1 MERVLVDI
9 LGLSTNPA
17 SGGAYALILREV
29 EGNRRLPI
37 IIGQAEAQSIAL
49 EMEGIKPP
57 RPLTHDLMK
66 NIIAAFGAELTD
78 VLIDDLRD
86 GTFYAKL
93 NIDNQSI
100 DSRPSDAIALAVR
113 YGAQI
118 FVATNVMDEAAFVPE
133 EEEEEEKKEEGKGKQ
148 TPSTPKQQ
156 KTIPRD
162 HESNPPRRNASAPEA
177 GHRERRLRESG
188 IAAGRHQTLGSQRL
202 ETVVNPRA
210 IFDQS
215 SPRVNSPVPS
225 NISCRSLHV
234 KKFTTSQ

>member
-1 MERVLVDI
+1 MDRVLVDI

-66 NIIAAFGAELTD
+66 NIIGALGAD
-78 VLIDDLRD
+78 LQDIVIDELRD

-93 NIDNQSI
+93 NLDNQKI

-113 YGAQI
+113 YGVQI
-118 FVATNVMDEAAFVPE
+118 FVASAVMDEAAFVPE
-133 EEEEEEKKEEGKGKQ
+133 EEDEEQPQPPPAKRQ
-148 TPSTPKQQ
+148 PKA
-156 KTIPRD
+156 
-162 HESNPPRRNASAPEA
+162 SNPPPTKQTKLEA
-177 GHRERRLRESG
+177 LHQQLKEAIEKENYERAAMLRDE
-188 IAAGRHQTLGSQRL
+188 IRKL
-202 ETVVNPRA
+202 EMR
-210 IFDQS
+210 D
-215 SPRVNSPVPS
+215 
-225 NISCRSLHV
+225 
-234 KKFTTSQ
+234 

>member
-29 EGNRRLPI
+29 EGSRRLPI

-66 NIIAAFGAELTD
+66 NIIAAFGSELTE
-78 VLIDDLRD
+78 VTIDDLRD

-93 NIDNQSI
+93 SIDNQLI

-118 FVATNVMDEAAFVPE
+118 FVASGVMDEASFVPDE
-133 EEEEEEKKEEGKGKQ
+133 EEEEGQPKEGAAPKQPKAAQPPKESAGGKMTRLEQLNQQLKQAIEKEEYEKAAAL
-148 TPSTPKQQ
+148 
-156 KTIPRD
+156 RD
-162 HESNPPRRNASAPEA
+162 EIRKLE
-177 GHRERRLRESG
+177 LR
-188 IAAGRHQTLGSQRL
+188 
-202 ETVVNPRA
+202 
-210 IFDQS
+210 D
-215 SPRVNSPVPS
+215 
-225 NISCRSLHV
+225 
-234 KKFTTSQ
+234 

>member
-1 MERVLVDI
+1 VERVLVDI

-29 EGNRRLPI
+29 EGSRRLPI

-66 NIIAAFGAELTD
+66 NIIAAFGSELKD
-78 VLIDDLRD
+78 VTIDDLRD

-93 NIDNQSI
+93 NIDNQLI

-118 FVATNVMDEAAFVPE
+118 FVATGVMDEASFVPE
-133 EEEEEEKKEEGKGKQ
+133 DEEEEGQQKEEGAAKPQKPA
-148 TPSTPKQQ
+148 TPSKDPPPNKLTRLEQLNQQLKQAIE
-156 KTIPRD
+156 KEDYERAAALRD
-162 HESNPPRRNASAPEA
+162 DIR
-177 GHRERRLRESG
+177 
-188 IAAGRHQTLGSQRL
+188 RL
-202 ETVVNPRA
+202 ETR
-210 IFDQS
+210 D
-215 SPRVNSPVPS
+215 
-225 NISCRSLHV
+225 
-234 KKFTTSQ
+234 

>member
-29 EGNRRLPI
+29 NGARRLPI
-37 IIGQAEAQSIAL
+37 IIGAAEAQSIAL

-66 NIIAAFGAELTD
+66 NIIAAFGGELTD
-78 VLIDDLRD
+78 IIIDDLRD

-93 NIDNQSI
+93 NIDSQQI

-118 FVATNVMDEAAFVPE
+118 FVASSVMDEAAFVPE
-133 EEEEEEKKEEGKGKQ
+133 EEDEDPQ
-148 TPSTPKQQ
+148 AAAPKQPKAKQ
-156 KTIPRD
+156 QAVKMTK
-162 HESNPPRRNASAPEA
+162 
-177 GHRERRLRESG
+177 
-188 IAAGRHQTLGSQRL
+188 L
-202 ETVVNPRA
+202 E
-210 IFDQS
+210 Q
-215 SPRVNSPVPS
+215 
-225 NISCRSLHV
+225 LHV
-234 KKFTTSQ
+234 QLKEAIEKENYEKAASIRDEIRKLEMKD

>member
-29 EGNRRLPI
+29 HGSRRLPI
-37 IIGQAEAQSIAL
+37 IIGAAEAQSIAL

-66 NIIAAFGAELTD
+66 NIIAAFGGELTD
-78 VLIDDLRD
+78 ILIDDLRD

-93 NIDNQSI
+93 NIDSQQI

-118 FVATNVMDEAAFVPE
+118 YVAANVMDEAAFVPE
-133 EEEEEEKKEEGKGKQ
+133 EEEEEQQSPAAKPQQPK
-148 TPSTPKQQ
+148 PKQQ
-156 KTIPRD
+156 QQTPKMSKLEQLHQQLKEAIEKENYEKAAVLRD
-162 HESNPPRRNASAPEA
+162 EIRK
-177 GHRERRLRESG
+177 
-188 IAAGRHQTLGSQRL
+188 L
-202 ETVVNPRA
+202 EMR
-210 IFDQS
+210 D
-215 SPRVNSPVPS
+215 
-225 NISCRSLHV
+225 
-234 KKFTTSQ
+234 

>member
-17 SGGAYALILREV
+17 TGGAYALILREV

-66 NIIAAFGAELTD
+66 NIIGSFGAELTD
-78 VLIDDLRD
+78 VVIDDLRD

-93 NIDNQSI
+93 NIDNQLI

-118 FVATNVMDEAAFVPE
+118 FVSSNVMDEAAFVPE
-133 EEEEEEKKEEGKGKQ
+133 EEEDDEKKEEGKGKQ
-148 TPSTPKQQ
+148 AAQAPKQ
-156 KTIPRD
+156 PRTPA
-162 HESNPPRRNASAPEA
+162 ETTKVT
-177 GHRERRLRESG
+177 RLEELHQQLKQA
-188 IAAGRHQTLGSQRL
+188 IEKEDYEKAAGLRDEIRRQ
-202 ETVVNPRA
+202 E
-210 IFDQS
+210 S
-215 SPRVNSPVPS
+215 SD
-225 NISCRSLHV
+225 
-234 KKFTTSQ
+234 

>member
-29 EGNRRLPI
+29 NGSRRLPI
-37 IIGQAEAQSIAL
+37 IIGAAEAQSIAL

-66 NIIAAFGAELTD
+66 NIITSFGAELQD
-78 VLIDDLRD
+78 VVIDDLRD

-93 NIDNQSI
+93 NIDSQQI

-118 FVATNVMDEAAFVPE
+118 FVASTVMEEAAFVPE
-133 EEEEEEKKEEGKGKQ
+133 EEEDDPHAPPRQQPAK
-148 TPSTPKQQ
+148 SKQQ
-156 KTIPRD
+156 PTKATKLEQLQQQLKEAIDKENYEKAAALRD
-162 HESNPPRRNASAPEA
+162 EIRK
-177 GHRERRLRESG
+177 
-188 IAAGRHQTLGSQRL
+188 L
-202 ETVVNPRA
+202 ETR
-210 IFDQS
+210 D
-215 SPRVNSPVPS
+215 
-225 NISCRSLHV
+225 
-234 KKFTTSQ
+234 

>member
-1 MERVLVDI
+1 VERVLVDI

-66 NIIAAFGAELTD
+66 NIIASFGAELTD

-93 NIDNQSI
+93 NIDNQQI

-118 FVATNVMDEAAFVPE
+118 FVASSVMDEAAFVPE
-133 EEEEEEKKEEGKGKQ
+133 EEEEGEQKKEEGKSKQ
-148 TPSTPKQQ
+148 
-156 KTIPRD
+156 
-162 HESNPPRRNASAPEA
+162 PPSAPKIQKAPPEA
-177 GHRERRLRESG
+177 ASKASRLEQMHVQLKQAIEKEDYEKAAALRDEIRRLE
-188 IAAGRHQTLGSQRL
+188 
-202 ETVVNPRA
+202 
-210 IFDQS
+210 
-215 SPRVNSPVPS
+215 
-225 NISCRSLHV
+225 ISD
-234 KKFTTSQ
+234 